1 MATLEQVSKIMA
13 VMALSYP
20 RYELNKGTIKVYADL
35 LNTVPQDVL
44 EAAAK
49 EIMVSSTFFP
59 SVAEWRNKAFDL
71 MIGAQNIPSAFEAWQ
86 NARKEIDRCGEY
98 YRYSIRV
105 TEPKYSHP
113 LVEQAVNIMGYR
125 NLLESDNLV
134 ADRAHFFKV
143 YESLLQR
150 AQNDLRMLPES
161 KAISEKYRLETQN
174 VNQLP
179 EGQS

>member
-1 MATLEQVSKIMA
+1 MATLEEVSKIMA

-35 LNTVPQDVL
+35 LKTIPQDIL

-49 EIMVSSTFFP
+49 EVMVSNTFFP
-59 SVAEWRNKAFDL
+59 SLAELRNKALDL
-71 MIGAQNIPSAFEAWQ
+71 MVGLQNIPSAFEAWKD
-86 NARKEIDRCGEY
+86 AISEINRCGDY

-125 NLLESDNLV
+125 NLCESENIV
-134 ADRAHFFKV
+134 ADRAHFFRV
-143 YESLLQR
+143 YESLLER
-150 AQNDLRMLPES
+150 AKNDMRMLPES
-161 KAISEKYRLETQN
+161 RAISEKYRLETNGSQAIKRL
-174 VNQLP
+174 V
-179 EGQS
+179 